1 MKKPY
6 RLFEIVV
13 GLLTVIVISLLGYF
27 ALDFTVMKA
36 PMKIKKAPP
45 TLSSEPK
52 EELYKPDEKLYMYEP
67 DLSEIVENELKKLSP
82 GQILFN
88 VPQEMKVG
96 IKERVEVRITKTIT
110 EDLAKGL
117 KGHGLPQIE
126 EIRVNTLMGVRLNG
140 DNFDIKALSHE
151 EQIVAGE
158 GFTQW
163 AWDVTPLESG
173 IQSLLLTVTVRIK
186 IPNYGEER
194 KDYPVFERK
203 INVKV
208 NPPYTIKKF
217 IRSYWQ
223 WIITTIIGSGVIGWL
238 VKKLWK
244 SRKKKK

>member
-1 MKKPY
+1 MKKP
-6 RLFEIVV
+6 LI
-13 GLLTVIVISLLGYF
+13 LLGAFGVLLVISLLIYS
-27 ALDFTVMKA
+27 DFFA
-36 PMKIKKAPP
+36 PMKMMRVPIKEEARQPVPKEVPLPAPP
-45 TLSSEPK
+45 PPE
-52 EELYKPDEKLYMYEP
+52 
-67 DLSEIVENELKKLSP
+67 LSEIVENELKKLSP

-88 VPQEMKVG
+88 VPQEMIVG

-117 KGHGLPQIE
+117 KGRGLPQIE